1 VVTAIIMGPDTT
13 TAEDQELVSVFLLEV
28 PLGMVLRDVVIV
40 DEVLSS
46 FCMFVDLEVCLFFK
60 IKKYILSGMVCR
72 KSCYGHESATSSSN
86 GSVRNTDNSLF

>member
-46 FCMFVDLEVCLFFK
+46 FCLICLSTWKFVVFVHFL
-60 IKKYILSGMVCR
+60 IKKYILSG
-72 KSCYGHESATSSSN
+72 N
-86 GSVRNTDNSLF
+86 GL